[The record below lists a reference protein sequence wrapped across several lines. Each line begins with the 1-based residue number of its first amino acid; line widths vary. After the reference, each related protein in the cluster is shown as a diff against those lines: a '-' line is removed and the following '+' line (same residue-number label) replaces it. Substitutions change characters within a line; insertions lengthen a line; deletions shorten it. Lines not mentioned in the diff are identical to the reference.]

1 MWWAYF
7 KHEPDVGH
15 HRSLRAMIG
24 WGYGHYFVF
33 AAVAAVGA
41 GLQVAAE
48 TTHDATHLGPA
59 VAASTV
65 SVPVV
70 VFLASVGIIHVRTR
84 TVAIIAPIAVTAV
97 LVLAAGLAATWIG
110 VPPAIL
116 AMGIM
121 VCGLVAVN
129 VVTLT
134 RA

>member
-1 MWWAYF
+1 
-7 KHEPDVGH
+7 
-15 HRSLRAMIG
+15 
-24 WGYGHYFVF
+24 
-33 AAVAAVGA
+33 
-41 GLQVAAE
+41 
-48 TTHDATHLGPA
+48 
-59 VAASTV
+59 
-65 SVPVV
+65 
-70 VFLASVGIIHVRTR
+70 VRTR